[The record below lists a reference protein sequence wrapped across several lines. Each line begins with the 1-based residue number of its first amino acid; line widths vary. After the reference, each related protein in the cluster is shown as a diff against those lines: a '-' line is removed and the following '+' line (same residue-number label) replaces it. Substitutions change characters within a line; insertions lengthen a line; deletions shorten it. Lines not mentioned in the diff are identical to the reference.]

1 MKFLK
6 FVFNLLLDVFID
18 ICVIY
23 VGILFIYY
31 FIIPCLPILVFLGI
45 IAIPFIILYMFR
57 LSVPHNT
64 SFKK

>member
-1 MKFLK
+1 MKFLT
-6 FVFNLLLDVFID
+6 FAFNLLLDVFID

-23 VGILFIYY
+23 FGFLFIYY
-31 FIIPCLPILVFLGI
+31 FVIPCLPILVFLGV

-57 LSVPHNT
+57 FYFPHNT